1 MKKRNEIF
9 TAVLLSAS
17 VGLGAQSLF
26 AQNTPGSGSS
36 MPGSEERSGPTV
48 PSRPDTSPTI
58 PPQPAPGVP
67 PTGPIP
73 GQRGTIPEKMGPDAG
88 SQGMVVTSDHIKKA
102 QDALKAKG
110 LNPGTGAKLD
120 PQTQQALSEFQK
132 ANDLPAT
139 GVLDEK
145 TAAKL
150 GVNLG
155 TEGKSPSGQSTSPS
169 PKPSDSLR

>member
-1 MKKRNEIF
+1 MKRTREIL
-9 TAVLLSAS
+9 TAALLSAS

-26 AQNTPGSGSS
+26 AQSGPGSGSS
-36 MPGSEERSGPTV
+36 MPGNQDKSGPTV
-48 PSRPDTSPTI
+48 PQPEPGTPQRPTI
-58 PPQPAPGVP
+58 QPGPGLPQ
-67 PTGPIP
+67 TGPIP
-73 GQRGTIPEKMGPDAG
+73 GQRGTIPEIVRPDAG
-88 SQGMVVTSDHIKKA
+88 QNMAVTSDHIKKA

-110 LNPGTGAKLD
+110 LNPGTDGRMDA
-120 PQTQQALSEFQK
+120 QTQQALREFQK

-155 TEGKSPSGQSTSPS
+155 TEGKSLPRQSTSPS
-169 PKPSDSLR
+169 SKPNDTLR

>member
-17 VGLGAQSLF
+17 VGLGAQPLF
-26 AQNTPGSGSS
+26 AQSSPGSGTS
-36 MPGSEERSGPTV
+36 MPGSQGRSGPTV
-48 PSRPDTSPTI
+48 PPGPDTSPTI
-58 PPQPAPGVP
+58 PGQPAPGVP
-67 PTGPIP
+67 PTGPMP

-88 SQGMVVTSDHIKKA
+88 DKGMAVTSDHIRKA

-110 LNPGTGAKLD
+110 LNPGTGGKLD
-120 PQTQQALSEFQK
+120 PQTQQALRDFQN
-132 ANDLPAT
+132 ANNLPAT

-150 GVNLG
+150 GV
-155 TEGKSPSGQSTSPS
+155 TMSPQGRSMTGESTSPS
-169 PKPSDSLR
+169 SKPSGSVR

>member
-1 MKKRNEIF
+1 MKKRNEIL
-9 TAVLLSAS
+9 TAALLSAS
-17 VGLGAQSLF
+17 VGLAAQSLF
-26 AQNTPGSGSS
+26 AQSSPGSGSS
-36 MPGSEERSGPTV
+36 MPGGKERSGPTS

-58 PPQPAPGVP
+58 PGQPAPGVP

-88 SQGMVVTSDHIKKA
+88 SQGMVVTPDHIKKA

-110 LNPGTGAKLD
+110 LNPGTGGKLD
-120 PQTQQALSEFQK
+120 PQTQQALREFQK
-132 ANDLPAT
+132 SNDLPAT

-150 GVNLG
+150 GVTMSTQG
-155 TEGKSPSGQSTSPS
+155 STSPS
-169 PKPSDSLR
+169 SKPSGSVR

>member
-1 MKKRNEIF
+1 MKKRNEIL
-9 TAVLLSAS
+9 TAALLSAS

-26 AQNTPGSGSS
+26 AQNSPGSGSS
-36 MPGSEERSGPTV
+36 MPGSQERSAPTV

-58 PPQPAPGVP
+58 PGQPSPGVP

-110 LNPGTGAKLD
+110 LNPGTGGKLD
-120 PQTQQALSEFQK
+120 PQTQQALREFQK

-150 GVNLG
+150 GVTMSTQG
-155 TEGKSPSGQSTSPS
+155 GSMPGESTSPS
-169 PKPSDSLR
+169 SKPSGSVR

>member
-1 MKKRNEIF
+1 MKKRNEIV
-9 TAVLLSAS
+9 TAMLLSAS

-26 AQNTPGSGSS
+26 AQSSPGSGSS
-36 MPGSEERSGPTV
+36 IPGGQERSGPTS
-48 PSRPDTSPTI
+48 PSGPDTSPTI
-58 PPQPAPGVP
+58 PGQPAPGVP

-110 LNPGTGAKLD
+110 LNAGTGGKLD
-120 PQTQQALSEFQK
+120 PQTQEALRQFQK

-150 GVNLG
+150 GVTMSTQG
-155 TEGKSPSGQSTSPS
+155 RSMPGESTSP
-169 PKPSDSLR
+169 KPNGSVR

>member
-1 MKKRNEIF
+1 MKKRNEIL
-9 TAVLLSAS
+9 TAALLAAS

-26 AQNTPGSGSS
+26 AQSSPGSGSS
-36 MPGSEERSGPTV
+36 MPGSQERSGPTA
-48 PSRPDTSPTI
+48 PSGPDTSPTI

-73 GQRGTIPEKMGPDAG
+73 GQRGTIPEKIAPDASG
-88 SQGMVVTSDHIKKA
+88 RNMAVTADHIKKA

-110 LNPGTGAKLD
+110 LNPGTGGRMD
-120 PQTQQALSEFQK
+120 PQTQQALREFQK

-150 GVNLG
+150 GVTMSTQG
-155 TEGKSPSGQSTSPS
+155 SSMPGESTSPS
-169 PKPSDSLR
+169 SKPSGSVR

>member
-1 MKKRNEIF
+1 
-9 TAVLLSAS
+9 
-17 VGLGAQSLF
+17 
-26 AQNTPGSGSS
+26 
-36 MPGSEERSGPTV
+36 
-48 PSRPDTSPTI
+48 
-58 PPQPAPGVP
+58 
-67 PTGPIP
+67 
-73 GQRGTIPEKMGPDAG
+73 MGPDAG

-110 LNPGTGAKLD
+110 LNPGTGGKLD